1 MSLSHLSLMF
11 RIYKVKSPISR
22 KEYVSLIDC
31 DDISSSKLTKSEMYA
46 DQLKDLMTIDGGL
59 DLLNM
64 AEKIVNHCDDYKE
77 GSDDTL
83 TDSHGNVDAM
93 IQANI
98 MGFAE
103 PVKEQWRGF

>member
-1 MSLSHLSLMF
+1 
-11 RIYKVKSPISR
+11 
-22 KEYVSLIDC
+22 
-31 DDISSSKLTKSEMYA
+31 MYA

-64 AEKIVNHCDDYKE
+64 ADKIVNHSDDEKE

-98 MGFAE
+98 MGIAE
-103 PVKEQWRGF
+103 PAKEQWRGF